1 MTKSSLRRKKRA
13 RGYSNGFV
21 DVDMADPAPVHELIR
36 LVEPAQPDWHQLEEQ
51 FPDCPVTTELSYGF
65 VKLNKNLAITSRR
78 KKHWWLSSIDMNKP
92 TTQPPPIN
100 IGLKPFGYGTQQGY
114 QYWLFIEPV
123 GRVAMRRQLEFRL
136 SQLKRQRLSVNSSH
150 ELIHLP
156 ALNSLLS
163 LSNYSQ
169 WTVVIWL
176 KHQQDKR

>member
-1 MTKSSLRRKKRA
+1 MLADIPMALLMWTW
-13 RGYSNGFV
+13 
-21 DVDMADPAPVHELIR
+21 ADPAPVHELIR

-51 FPDCPVTTELSYGF
+51 FPDCPVTTEL
-65 VKLNKNLAITSRR
+65 KLWVCEIEQKIWLLHQGEN
-78 KKHWWLSSIDMNKP
+78 KHWWLSSIDMNKP

-156 ALNSLLS
+156 ALNSVLS
-163 LSNYSQ
+163 LYNYSQ
-169 WTVVIWL
+169 WTVLIWL